1 MSMGMRRNQHQFEVM
16 QTSRSKKT
24 MCFAAG
30 HCIAAAAKVV
40 AEADAVV
47 PYSFPAQMVAAQAV
61 VVGIVTHPA
70 FVFVGAVAAVVAEA
84 GGAAGISAAVF
95 AGIFVVGF
103 AAAAGEDRPKEDVS
117 IDSGCHSISAGAAAA
132 ETVVEPDLHLVFAA
146 AVVAGIAHC

>member
-1 MSMGMRRNQHQFEVM
+1 
-16 QTSRSKKT
+16 

-47 PYSFPAQMVAAQAV
+47 PYLCPAQMVAAQAIV
-61 VVGIVTHPA
+61 VEIVTYPA

-84 GGAAGISAAVF
+84 AGISAAEGSAGVF
-95 AGIFVVGF
+95 AGVFVVGF
-103 AAAAGEDRPKEDVS
+103 AAVAAVAAAGGEGRPKEDVS

-132 ETVVEPDLHLVFAA
+132 AEAVVEPDLPLVFAA